1 LDNRR
6 TCHPTHVPHRLT
18 GATGHALERELAM
31 GLGDA
36 VHHEDVS
43 ELRIHLQSPVLGE
56 WLVDMSIG
64 SAGLS
69 SMRAGGTSESGHTL
83 I

>member
-1 LDNRR
+1 
-6 TCHPTHVPHRLT
+6 
-18 GATGHALERELAM
+18 M
-31 GLGDA
+31 GFGDA
-36 VHHEDVS
+36 VHDEHVS

-64 SAGLS
+64 SARMS
-69 SMRAGGTSESGHTL
+69 SMRAGSTSESGHTL